1 MKGRK
6 NGCPTN
12 IRDWSIFI
20 QDKTQ
25 VNETWIRIK
34 GLTQMTR
41 GTDADTEDG
50 SAATDSHEEPYVTK
64 RSGSLTIEGRPI
76 VDAVTGDRDAGQS
89 MLNDYAEEVGC
100 DGDCT
105 IKIVDP
111 YGAATVADYIVTST
125 EDSSDETED
134 SVSWDLEQVGEAE
147 RLVYVQM
154 TSVSLKDGNDA
165 ASEIALTVGGTPKTI
180 TVVFNPENASNQRFR
195 VRVNDP
201 ATVAVSNIGP
211 GCFDVSALKAGEATV
226 TVISMNG
233 RKTAALT
240 VTAEDAE

>member
-41 GTDADTEDG
+41 STDADTEDG

-134 SVSWDLEQVGEAE
+134 TVSWDLEQVGEAE

-165 ASEIALTVGGTPKTI
+165 ASEIALTVGGSPKTI
-180 TVVFNPENASNQRFR
+180 TVVFNPDNASNQRYR
-195 VRVNDP
+195 VATSNKRRV
-201 ATVAVSNIGP
+201 AISNITENS
-211 GCFDVSALKAGEATV
+211 FVLNAMSAGTATV
-226 TVISMNG
+226 TVTTVNNT
-233 RKTAALT
+233 KTASLAIT
-240 VTAEDAE
+240 VS

>member
-89 MLNDYAEEVGC
+89 LLNDYAEEVGC

-125 EDSSDETED
+125 EDSTDETED
-134 SVSWDLEQVGEAE
+134 TVSWDLEQVGEAE

-154 TSVSLKDGNDA
+154 TSVSLKDGNEA

-180 TVVFNPENASNQRFR
+180 TVVFNPENASNQRYR
-195 VRVNDP
+195 VATSNKRRV
-201 ATVAVSNIGP
+201 AISNITENS
-211 GCFDVSALKAGEATV
+211 FVLNAMSAGTATV
-226 TVISMNG
+226 TVTTVNNT
-233 RKTAALT
+233 KTASLAIT
-240 VTAEDAE
+240 VS

>member
-125 EDSSDETED
+125 EDSTDETED
-134 SVSWDLEQVGEAE
+134 TVSWDLEQVGEAE

-154 TSVSLKDGNDA
+154 TSVSLKDGNEA

-180 TVVFNPENASNQRFR
+180 TVVFNPENASNQRYR
-195 VRVNDP
+195 VATSNKRRV
-201 ATVAVSNIGP
+201 AISNITENS
-211 GCFDVSALKAGEATV
+211 FVLNAMSAGTATV
-226 TVISMNG
+226 TVTTVNNT
-233 RKTAALT
+233 KTASLAIT
-240 VTAEDAE
+240 VS

>member
-41 GTDADTEDG
+41 STDADTEDG

-125 EDSSDETED
+125 EDSTDETED
-134 SVSWDLEQVGEAE
+134 TVSWDLEQVGEAE

-165 ASEIALTVGGTPKTI
+165 ASEIALTVGGSPKTI
-180 TVVFNPENASNQRFR
+180 TVVFNPENASNQRYR
-195 VRVNDP
+195 VATSNKRRV
-201 ATVAVSNIGP
+201 AISNITENS
-211 GCFDVSALKAGEATV
+211 FVLNAMSAGTATV
-226 TVISMNG
+226 TVTTVNNT
-233 RKTAALT
+233 KTATIAVT
-240 VTAEDAE
+240 VS

>member
-125 EDSSDETED
+125 EDSTDETED
-134 SVSWDLEQVGEAE
+134 TVSWDLEQVGEAE

-165 ASEIALTVGGTPKTI
+165 ASEIALTVGGSPKTI
-180 TVVFNPENASNQRFR
+180 TVVFNPDNASNQRYR
-195 VRVNDP
+195 VATSNKRRV
-201 ATVAVSNIGP
+201 AISNITENS
-211 GCFDVSALKAGEATV
+211 FVLNAMSAGTATV
-226 TVISMNG
+226 TVTTVNNT
-233 RKTAALT
+233 KTASLAIT
-240 VTAEDAE
+240 VS

>member
-125 EDSSDETED
+125 EDSTDETED
-134 SVSWDLEQVGEAE
+134 TVSWDLEQVGEAE

-180 TVVFNPENASNQRFR
+180 TVVFNPENASNQRYR
-195 VRVNDP
+195 VATSNKRRV
-201 ATVAVSNIGP
+201 AISNITENS
-211 GCFDVSALKAGEATV
+211 FVLNAMSAGTATV
-226 TVISMNG
+226 TVTTVNNT
-233 RKTAALT
+233 KTASLAIT
-240 VTAEDAE
+240 VS

>member
-41 GTDADTEDG
+41 STDADTEDG

-125 EDSSDETED
+125 EDSTDETED
-134 SVSWDLEQVGEAE
+134 TVSWDLEQVGEAE

-180 TVVFNPENASNQRFR
+180 TVVFNPENASNQRYR
-195 VRVNDP
+195 VATSNKRRV
-201 ATVAVSNIGP
+201 AISNITENS
-211 GCFDVSALKAGEATV
+211 FVLNAMSAGTATV
-226 TVISMNG
+226 TVTTVNNT
-233 RKTAALT
+233 KTASLAIT
-240 VTAEDAE
+240 VS

>member
-125 EDSSDETED
+125 EDSTDETED
-134 SVSWDLEQVGEAE
+134 TVSWDLEQVGEAE

-180 TVVFNPENASNQRFR
+180 TVVFNPENASNQRYR
-195 VRVNDP
+195 VATSNKRRV
-201 ATVAVSNIGP
+201 AISNITENS
-211 GCFDVSALKAGEATV
+211 FVLNAMSAGTATV
-226 TVISMNG
+226 TVTTVNNN
-233 RKTAALT
+233 KTASLAIT
-240 VTAEDAE
+240 VS

>member
-180 TVVFNPENASNQRFR
+180 TVVFNPENASNQRYR
-195 VRVNDP
+195 VATSNKRRV
-201 ATVAVSNIGP
+201 AISNITENS
-211 GCFDVSALKAGEATV
+211 FVLNAMSAGTATV
-226 TVISMNG
+226 TVTTVNNT
-233 RKTAALT
+233 KTASLAIT
-240 VTAEDAE
+240 VS

>member
-41 GTDADTEDG
+41 STDADTEDG

-125 EDSSDETED
+125 EDGTDETED
-134 SVSWDLEQVGEAE
+134 TVSWDLEQVGEAE

-154 TSVSLKDGNDA
+154 TSVSLKDGNEA

-195 VRVNDP
+195 VATSNKRRV
-201 ATVAVSNIGP
+201 AISNITENS
-211 GCFDVSALKAGEATV
+211 FVLNAMSAGTATV
-226 TVISMNG
+226 TVTTVNNT
-233 RKTAALT
+233 KTASLAVT
-240 VTAEDAE
+240 VS

>member
-41 GTDADTEDG
+41 STDADTEDG

-134 SVSWDLEQVGEAE
+134 TVSWDLEQVGEAE

-154 TSVSLKDGNDA
+154 TSVSLKDGNEA
-165 ASEIALTVGGTPKTI
+165 ASAIALTVGGSPKTI
-180 TVVFNPENASNQRFR
+180 TVVFNPDNASNQRYR
-195 VRVNDP
+195 VATSNKRRV
-201 ATVAVSNIGP
+201 AISNITENS
-211 GCFDVSALKAGEATV
+211 FVLNAMSAGTATV
-226 TVISMNG
+226 TVTTVNNT
-233 RKTAALT
+233 KTASLT
-240 VTAEDAE
+240 VTVS

>member
-41 GTDADTEDG
+41 STDADTEDG

-125 EDSSDETED
+125 EDGTDETED
-134 SVSWDLEQVGEAE
+134 TVSWDLEQVGEAE

-154 TSVSLKDGNDA
+154 TSVSLKDGNEA
-165 ASEIALTVGGTPKTI
+165 ASAIALTVGGSPKTI
-180 TVVFNPENASNQRFR
+180 TVVFNPENASNQRYR
-195 VRVNDP
+195 VATSNKRRV
-201 ATVAVSNIGP
+201 AISNITENS
-211 GCFDVSALKAGEATV
+211 FVLNAMSAGTATV
-226 TVISMNG
+226 TVTTVNNT
-233 RKTAALT
+233 KTASLT
-240 VTAEDAE
+240 VTVS

>member
-41 GTDADTEDG
+41 STDADTEDG

-64 RSGSLTIEGRPI
+64 RSGNLTIEGRPI

-125 EDSSDETED
+125 EDGTDETED
-134 SVSWDLEQVGEAE
+134 TVSWDLEQVGEAE

-154 TSVSLKDGNDA
+154 ASVSLKDGDQA
-165 ASEIALTVGGTPKTI
+165 ASEISLTVGGSPKTI
-180 TVVFNPENASNQRFR
+180 TVVFNPENASNQRYR
-195 VRVNDP
+195 VATSNKRRV
-201 ATVAVSNIGP
+201 AISNITENS
-211 GCFDVSALKAGEATV
+211 FVLNAMSAGTATV
-226 TVISMNG
+226 TV
-233 RKTAALT
+233 TT
-240 VTAEDAE
+240 VNNTRVASLAVTVA